1 MSETR
6 ERDTVLKT
14 PPLPTKPIK
23 LSRDKSISENYI
35 EEDNR
40 KYALKHGCLFDKFT
54 SPSKRSVPDRML
66 TCPEGLIAF
75 IEYKAPGKKP
85 TPKQWQDHVERRGR
99 GVLVYVVDDIALGRQ
114 LIDDLV
120 ALDKTRVERK
130 SWYVD
135 EEVIRTRAFY
145 HNINRVEV

>member
-1 MSETR
+1 M
-6 ERDTVLKT
+6 KT

-35 EEDNR
+35 EGDNR

-66 TCPEGLIAF
+66 TCPGGLIAF

-85 TPKQWQDHVERRGR
+85 TPKQWEDHCERRRR
-99 GVLVYVVDDIALGRQ
+99 GVLVYVVDDIEIGRR
-114 LIDDLV
+114 LIDELV
-120 ALDKTRVERK
+120 EFDTMRAERK
-130 SWYVD
+130 GWYLD
-135 EEVIRTRAFY
+135 EESRHNRAFY
-145 HNINRVEV
+145 LTTLSELKYASSEFV